1 MAETNAE
8 QRERWDEQLGPKWVR
23 IADDME
29 RRLAPV
35 NALLLAHAAPVP
47 GERVLD
53 VGCGPG
59 STTALLAAAV
69 GDQGRVV
76 GVDISET
83 MLAVARKHMPRNVE
97 LLRADAQDHAFGP
110 PPFDLVASR
119 FGVMFFAEP
128 VTAFRNLRRAMRSGS
143 RLCFVAWAPL
153 AENPHW
159 QIPLGI
165 AASHVGRPEPK
176 DPRAP
181 GPLSLSDE
189 GYVQGIL
196 AAAGFGDAS
205 VAREQVELP
214 GGPAG
219 QEAEFALTIGPT
231 ASLLDER
238 PPGDETRAVIL
249 REIADAFRPYERDG
263 ACTLPATVLL
273 VTASS

>member
-1 MAETNAE
+1 
-8 QRERWDEQLGPKWVR
+8 
-23 IADDME
+23 
-29 RRLAPV
+29 
-35 NALLLAHAAPVP
+35 
-47 GERVLD
+47 
-53 VGCGPG
+53 
-59 STTALLAAAV
+59 
-69 GDQGRVV
+69 
-76 GVDISET
+76 
-83 MLAVARKHMPRNVE
+83 
-97 LLRADAQDHAFGP
+97 
-110 PPFDLVASR
+110 
-119 FGVMFFAEP
+119 MFFAEP
-128 VTAFRNLRRAMRSGS
+128 VTAFRNLRRAMRSGG
-143 RLCFVAWAPL
+143 RLCFAAWAPL

-159 QIPLGI
+159 HIPLGI
-165 AASHVGRPEPK
+165 AARHVGRPEPK

-196 AAAGFGDAS
+196 AAAGFGDARA
-205 VAREQVELP
+205 AREQVELP

-263 ACTLPATVLL
+263 VCALPATVLL

>member
-1 MAETNAE
+1 MSESNAE
-8 QRERWDEQLGPKWVR
+8 QRERWDEQVGPKWVR
-23 IADDME
+23 VADEIE

-35 NALLLAHAAPVP
+35 NALLLAGAVPAP

-69 GDQGRVV
+69 GEQGRVV

-83 MLAVARKHMPRNVE
+83 MLAVAHRHMPRNVE

-110 PPFDLVASR
+110 PPFDLIVSR

-128 VTAFRNLRRAMRSGS
+128 VTAFRSLRRAMRSGG
-143 RLCFVAWAPL
+143 RLCVVAWAPL
-153 AENPHW
+153 SENPHW
-159 QIPLGI
+159 EVPLGI
-165 AASHVGRPEPK
+165 AARHVGRPEPK

-181 GPLSLSDE
+181 GPMSLSDE
-189 GYVQGIL
+189 GYVRGIL
-196 AAAGFGDAS
+196 DAAGFGDAR

-219 QEAEFALTIGPT
+219 QEAEFALKIGPT
-231 ASLLDER
+231 AGLLDER
-238 PPGDETRAVIL
+238 PPDDKARAAIL
-249 REIADAFRPYERDG
+249 REIADAFHRYERDG
-263 ACTLPATVLL
+263 ACALPATVLV